1 MQRSS
6 VVLPEPEGPT
16 MATTSPRATSIETP
30 AQHLERAEA
39 LVQVDDP
46 HERRRR
52 VLAGGSRPGVR
63 PGLDRMHSTV
73 VRTS

>member
-30 AQHLERAEA
+30 HSTSSAPNL
-39 LVQVDDP
+39 LVQIDDP
-46 HERRRR
+46 HQRCRGVQGRM
-52 VLAGGSRPGVR
+52 RPGGW
-63 PGLDRMHSTV
+63 PGLDDTAHP
-73 VRTS
+73 VRTA

>member
-30 AQHLERAEA
+30 
-39 LVQVDDP
+39 
-46 HERRRR
+46 
-52 VLAGGSRPGVR
+52 
-63 PGLDRMHSTV
+63 HSTSSAPKLLCRSTI
-73 VRTS
+73 RTSGAAGSSWAG